1 MSFGLRLAVI
11 DADDLVREG
20 RLLLLQSQSD
30 LQVVFETADPRGALE
45 LLGDYLIDVILVESR
60 IPGLTMGK
68 YLEQLSQALDQ
79 AGSGAQI
86 IAMANFVSMA
96 DELAWLKAGAA
107 GVVSHELGASALLR
121 LTRKLGAGD
130 VAIER
135 SRIDMLLA
143 EVEGPAALHGAL
155 AISLKQADP
164 SQTAVLKAL
173 LTGSSD
179 AQIAKDL
186 GLTKYRVGKFLD
198 SIKLANGFRTR
209 TQLAIELLGFG
220 AF

>member
-1 MSFGLRLAVI
+1 MSTGLRLAVI
-11 DADDLVREG
+11 DSDDMVREG
-20 RLLLLQSQSD
+20 RLLLLQSQLD
-30 LQVVFETADPRGALE
+30 LQVVFETSDPRGALE

-60 IPGLTMGK
+60 IPGLTMEK
-68 YLEQLSQALDQ
+68 YLGQLSQVLDDS
-79 AGSGAQI
+79 GSAAQV

-96 DELAWLKAGAA
+96 EELAWLKAGAA

-121 LTRKLGAGD
+121 RTRVLGAGD
-130 VAIER
+130 LAIER
-135 SRIDMLLA
+135 ERIDMLLA
-143 EVEGPAALHGAL
+143 DVDDVPELHGAL
-155 AISLKQADP
+155 AISLKQSDP

-173 LTGSSD
+173 LNGSSD

-186 GLTKYRVGKFLD
+186 GLTKYRVGKFLE